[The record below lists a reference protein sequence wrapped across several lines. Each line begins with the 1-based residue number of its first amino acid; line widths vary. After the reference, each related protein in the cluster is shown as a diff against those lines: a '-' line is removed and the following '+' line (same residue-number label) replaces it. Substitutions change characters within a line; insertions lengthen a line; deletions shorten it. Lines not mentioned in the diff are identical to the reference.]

1 MGFFD
6 FLQSPNINQGI
17 ERFRAT
23 PDAVLLDVRTAQEY
37 SEGHIPDS
45 QNLSL
50 DSLDKAA
57 EIIKNKNVPVFVYCY
72 SGARSSQAAAYL
84 KQTGYLNVENIGGIS
99 AWRGEVTQK

>member
-6 FLQSPNINQGI
+6 FLQSPNINQGV
-17 ERFRAT
+17 ERFRGT
-23 PDAVLLDVRTAQEY
+23 PDAVLLDVRTEQEY

-45 QNLSL
+45 KNLSL

-57 EIIKNKNVPVFVYCY
+57 EIIKNKSVPIFVYCY
-72 SGARSSQAAAYL
+72 SGARSSQAVAYL
-84 KQTGYLNVENIGGIS
+84 KQSGYTNVENIGGIS